1 MVKGLAGKAAGKAGE
16 AAKKAAKTAAKS
28 AKRQVI
34 DGVSKPI
41 VDKAKEQISNVANLS
56 LIHI

>member
-41 VDKAKEQISNVANLS
+41 VDKAKKTDFQCCKQCKGEG
-56 LIHI
+56 